1 MVQKQGLRMSLLLGM
16 ILLMVGCQPQNN
28 QKPAETTVA
37 ETTLAETTLAET
49 TLAETTL
56 AETTVASN
64 PTQEVTVMVT
74 IQVDGEAVFE
84 NVELKAHE
92 GDMLL
97 DIMKEQFDVE
107 EKDGFVTAIE
117 GHQQDEAANKFWM
130 FDVNGEMAPVG
141 AAEFK
146 VSDQDNVLWKLEAF
160 E

>member
-37 ETTLAETTLAET
+37 ETTLAETTGVSDSTE
-49 TLAETTL
+49 
-56 AETTVASN
+56 
-64 PTQEVTVMVT
+64 EVTVMVT
-74 IQVDGEAVFE
+74 IQVDGKAVVE

-130 FDVNGEMAPVG
+130 FDINGEMAPVG

>member
-28 QKPAETTVA
+28 QKPAETT
-37 ETTLAETTLAET
+37 LAETTGVSDT
-49 TLAETTL
+49 TE
-56 AETTVASN
+56 
-64 PTQEVTVMVT
+64 EVTVMVT
-74 IQVDGEAVFE
+74 IQVDGKAVVE

-97 DIMKEQFDVE
+97 DIMKEQFEIE
-107 EKDGFVTAIE
+107 EKDGFVTTIE

-146 VSDQDNVLWKLEAF
+146 VSDQDNILWKLEAF